1 MAILLSI
8 KSKKMKN
15 INRMHKGI
23 ILAFVTSV
31 ISGVAI
37 FYSKISVVKID
48 PLILATARN
57 SYVGIIFLLFFLL
70 TGSIKQLFKLSK
82 RELIILSIIG
92 VVGGSVPFYLFFSGV
107 KLIGAQSANMIHKS
121 LFIWVAIL
129 GIVTLKEKVNISYI
143 LAGILVCIGT
153 YFFAPFTLKFG
164 KGEQLILIATIFWAI
179 ENVLVKK
186 ILSKTS
192 SELIGLFRMTVGG
205 VILVMV
211 TLLSGKG
218 KLLVGL
224 NLAQWKTIFIGG
236 SILFF
241 YVFTWYKALKYAP
254 ISLVSL
260 ILTFS
265 LVVGS
270 ILSGSFTRIP
280 LLKNDWYSVI
290 CITVAMGVLIL
301 IAPLIKKSR
310 LFIRPHE

>member
-1 MAILLSI
+1 MVILLSI
-8 KSKKMKN
+8 KSEKMKN
-15 INRMHKGI
+15 INRIHKGI

-31 ISGVAI
+31 ISGIAI

-57 SYVGIIFLLFFLL
+57 SYVGMIFLLFFLL
-70 TGSIKQLFKLSK
+70 TGNIKQLFKLSK
-82 RELIILSIIG
+82 KELIILLIIG
-92 VVGGSVPFYLFFSGV
+92 VVGGSIPFYLFFSGV

-129 GIVTLKEKVNISYI
+129 GILTLKEKVNISYI

-153 YFFAPFTLKFG
+153 YFFTPFTLKFG
-164 KGEQLILIATIFWAI
+164 KGEQLILIATIFWSI
-179 ENVLVKK
+179 ENVLAKK

-192 SELIGLFRMTVGG
+192 SELVALFRMVVGG
-205 VILVMV
+205 VILVLI
-211 TLLSGKG
+211 TLFSGKG
-218 KLLVGL
+218 KLFIGL
-224 NLAQWKTIFIGG
+224 NFMQWKTIFIGG

-265 LVVGS
+265 LVVGNM
-270 ILSGSFTRIP
+270 LSGSFTRIP
-280 LLKNDWYSVI
+280 LLKNDWYTTI
-290 CITVAMGVLIL
+290 CIVAAMGVLI
-301 IAPLIKKSR
+301 IPLIKKFR
-310 LFIRPHE
+310 LFYSSS